1 MSHDL
6 LVQMANMGIKGT
18 EPSVRFT
25 EVSYYRGREC
35 MIFGISGTKKTVHN
49 REVSVL

>member
-6 LVQMANMGIKGT
+6 LVQMANTGIKET

-25 EVSYYRGREC
+25 EVS
-35 MIFGISGTKKTVHN
+35 
-49 REVSVL
+49 VL